1 VRTFIIYVIV
11 KVTKTPPEITIK
23 AYISLTSLLLISR
36 EAALQTDNDIISIS
50 PVIIKVLIASFLET
64 N

>member
-1 VRTFIIYVIV
+1 MCAIIMDA
-11 KVTKTPPEITIK
+11 KTPPETTMK

-36 EAALQTDNDIISIS
+36 EAALATDNDIIDNN
-50 PVIIKVLIASFLET
+50 PVIIKVLITSFLET